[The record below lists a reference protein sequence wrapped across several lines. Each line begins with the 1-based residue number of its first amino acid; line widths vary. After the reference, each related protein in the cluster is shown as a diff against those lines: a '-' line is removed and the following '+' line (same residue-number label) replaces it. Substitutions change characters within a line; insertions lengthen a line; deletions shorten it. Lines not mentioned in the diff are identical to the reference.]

1 MLELE
6 REAAATTKIST
17 QEALFVILITQHAP
31 FSRKGLLMP
40 VMVRVEKFGILG
52 YQPRPPV
59 EPELFNFPIHRQK
72 LQIPLTHTSAL
83 SHYEH
88 ITCH

>member
-31 FSRKGLLMP
+31 FSRKGLL
-40 VMVRVEKFGILG
+40 VRAEMKAGNMCWVSEGNR
-52 YQPRPPV
+52 RPS
-59 EPELFNFPIHRQK
+59 N
-72 LQIPLTHTSAL
+72 AGAAN
-83 SHYEH
+83 
-88 ITCH
+88 